1 FLCENPSG
9 WESPL
14 DSVGN
19 VAAPPRAKTGQATG
33 KAALRPATTGPR
45 PAAEVHDDGSV
56 TIAAGGLTNDEF
68 RLRPTSGRVAAIRVE
83 LLADDRAKVLRP
95 GVAGA
100 TLRLRARLARKGQAN
115 PQSLAFRAARADRY
129 APRYQNGFE
138 VLGVLGGWEGRPA
151 RPRQPA
157 DPLLPPPRP
166 RPAAQ
171 RGSCD
176 V

>member
-68 RLRPTSGRVAAIRVE
+68 RLHPTSGRVAAIRVE

-115 PQSLAFRAARADRY
+115 PQSLAFRAAGADRY

-138 VLGVLGGWEGRPA
+138 VLGVLGGWKLDTASAAKPATAVWLLDRPVA
-151 RPRQPA
+151 V
-157 DPLLPPPRP
+157 D
-166 RPAAQ
+166 
-171 RGSCD
+171 RGE
-176 V
+176 